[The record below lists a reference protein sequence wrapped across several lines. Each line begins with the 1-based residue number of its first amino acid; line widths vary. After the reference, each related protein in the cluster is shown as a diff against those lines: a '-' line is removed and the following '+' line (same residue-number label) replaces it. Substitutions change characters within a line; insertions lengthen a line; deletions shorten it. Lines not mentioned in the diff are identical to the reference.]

1 MALAPFS
8 CFAIALAGVPAAF
21 WRDRSFAKIVG
32 VFLRARL
39 RASQSSHRQCQNVD
53 ASTFRFFRQS
63 R

>member
-8 CFAIALAGVPAAF
+8 CFAIALAGVPA
-21 WRDRSFAKIVG
+21 AKIVG